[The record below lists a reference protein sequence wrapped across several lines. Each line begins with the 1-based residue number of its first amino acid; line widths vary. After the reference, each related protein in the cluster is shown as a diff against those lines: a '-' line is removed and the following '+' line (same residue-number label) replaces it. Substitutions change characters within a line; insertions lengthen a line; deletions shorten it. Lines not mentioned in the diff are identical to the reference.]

1 MSRAKRQSK
10 ILEIINSSAIETQ
23 DELVKELSNNG
34 FKVTQA
40 TISRDIKELGLI
52 KAAPDGGN
60 SRYVTVKS
68 VDYIISTKLINV
80 FKEAVVSFTTAN
92 NLVVVKTLSGC
103 STNVGM
109 VVEQLN
115 IPELVGC
122 VSGYDTI
129 LMVTQTPEDAITLK
143 TKLEAIVG

>member
-52 KAAPDGGN
+52 KAATDGGN
-60 SRYVTVKS
+60 SRYVTVTS
-68 VDYIISTKLINV
+68 VDYIISTQLITV

>member
-10 ILEIINSSAIETQ
+10 ILEIINNGAIETQ
-23 DELVKELSNNG
+23 DDLVRELSNNG

-40 TISRDIKELGLI
+40 TISRDIKDLGLI
-52 KAAPDGGN
+52 KAATDGGT
-60 SRYVTVKS
+60 SRYVTIKS
-68 VDYIISTKLINV
+68 VDYIVSTKLINV
-80 FKEAVVSFTTAN
+80 FKEAVVSFATAN
-92 NLVVVKTLSGC
+92 NMVVVKTLSGC

-129 LMVTQTPEDAITLK
+129 LMVTQTPEDAIILRN
-143 TKLEAIVG
+143 KLEAIVG

>member
-1 MSRAKRQSK
+1 MS
-10 ILEIINSSAIETQ
+10 IETQ
-23 DELVKELSNNG
+23 DDLVRELSNNG

-40 TISRDIKELGLI
+40 TISRDIKDLGLI
-52 KAAPDGGN
+52 KAATEGGV

-129 LMVTQTPEDAITLK
+129 LMVTQTPENAIILK
-143 TKLEAIVG
+143 NKLETIVG

>member
-10 ILEIINSSAIETQ
+10 ILEIINNQSIETQ
-23 DELVKELSNNG
+23 DDLVRELYSNG

-40 TISRDIKELGLI
+40 TISRDIKDLGLI
-52 KAAPDGGN
+52 KAATEGGV

-129 LMVTQTPEDAITLK
+129 LMVTQTTEDAITLK
-143 TKLEAIVG
+143 NKLEAIVG

>member
-10 ILEIINSSAIETQ
+10 ILEIINNSSIETQ
-23 DELVKELSNNG
+23 DDLVRELSNNG

-40 TISRDIKELGLI
+40 TISRDIKDLGLI
-52 KAAPDGGN
+52 KAATEGGV

-129 LMVTQTPEDAITLK
+129 LMVTQTSEDALVLK
-143 TKLEAIVG
+143 SKLEAIVG

>member
-40 TISRDIKELGLI
+40 TISRDIKELGII
-52 KAAPDGGN
+52 KAATDGGN

>member
-10 ILEIINSSAIETQ
+10 ILEIINNSSIETQ
-23 DELVKELSNNG
+23 DDLVRELSNNG

-40 TISRDIKELGLI
+40 TISRDIKDLGLI
-52 KAAPDGGN
+52 KAATEGGV

-68 VDYIISTKLINV
+68 VDYIISTKFINV

-129 LMVTQTPEDAITLK
+129 LMVTQTSEDALVLK
-143 TKLEAIVG
+143 SKLEAIVG

>member
-1 MSRAKRQSK
+1 M
-10 ILEIINSSAIETQ
+10 
-23 DELVKELSNNG
+23 
-34 FKVTQA
+34 
-40 TISRDIKELGLI
+40 I
-52 KAAPDGGN
+52 KAATEGGS
-60 SRYVTVKS
+60 SRYVTIKS

-80 FKEAVVSFTTAN
+80 FKEAVVSFATAN
-92 NLVVVKTLSGC
+92 NMVVVKTLSGC

-129 LMVTQTPEDAITLK
+129 LMVTQTPEDAISLK
-143 TKLEAIVG
+143 NKLETIVG

>member
-10 ILEIINSSAIETQ
+10 ILEIINNMSIETQ
-23 DELVKELSNNG
+23 DDLVRELSNNG

-40 TISRDIKELGLI
+40 TISRDIKDLGLI
-52 KAAPDGGN
+52 KAATEGGV

-129 LMVTQTPEDAITLK
+129 LMVTQTPENAIILK
-143 TKLEAIVG
+143 NKLETIVG

>member
-10 ILEIINSSAIETQ
+10 ILEIINNSSIETQ
-23 DELVKELSNNG
+23 DDLVRELSNNG

-40 TISRDIKELGLI
+40 TISRDIKDLGLI
-52 KAAPDGGN
+52 KAATEGGV

-129 LMVTQTPEDAITLK
+129 LMVTQTSEDALVLK
-143 TKLEAIVG
+143 SKLEAIVE

>member
-40 TISRDIKELGLI
+40 NIRSDIKELGLN
-52 KAAPDGGN
+52 KDDNDGGN

>member
-10 ILEIINSSAIETQ
+10 ILEIINNGAIETQ
-23 DELVKELSNNG
+23 DDLVKELSNNG

-40 TISRDIKELGLI
+40 TISRDIKDLGLI
-52 KAAPDGGN
+52 KAATEGGA
-60 SRYVTVKS
+60 SRYVTIKS

-80 FKEAVVSFTTAN
+80 FKEAVVSFATAN
-92 NLVVVKTLSGC
+92 NMVVVKTLSGC

-129 LMVTQTPEDAITLK
+129 LMVTQTPDDAIVLK
-143 TKLEAIVG
+143 NKLEAIVG